1 MAFSKWKNVPEIQEA
16 VEKLRTRARK
26 YFNLFESDNSEDR
39 VKAQTV
45 WSDMAASY
53 WEILF
58 ALIDAKTQDY
68 PEQLIFDE
76 EEKLFIDLGCIPEIL
91 PLNKNFDAKKFFAEK
106 CAPDI
111 LPVMTFSDYIAESW
125 AFINGNPAPVP
136 SIGMSFRDRLKGMVE
151 LLGQVQTKRN
161 QLFSQIASDHPSK
174 ISIQRVIEI
183 LTDSLMPAMKVIM
196 RVPEFREGD
205 EETRRELSQQRKA
218 YLDAENAA
226 LLFVSSVRK
235 REEDPLPEKEYEKFM
250 LIHNYVRGLAK
261 KILYTQISES
271 KIARNAKKITDACA
285 ELSPQMR
292 RGELRAMI
300 IKKREYLL
308 VPAKNARCDSS
319 FLCRPDS
326 MPISYAKDFEMFIH
340 FNSND
345 MDMFN
350 VPRVRMYG
358 IPPVIFIP
366 GQGLGTY
373 DWSDHS
379 FLIPAF
385 PTIKEG
391 QSIAYALGTFR
402 WDADEDRK
410 VRAPYETIK
419 ENRKKSLLTLASSF
433 YRDYSIWMTKERLGY
448 RVLSR
453 EAHNVF
459 KHICSLKAEE

>member
-16 VEKLRTRARK
+16 VGKLKTRTEK
-26 YFNLFESDNSEDR
+26 YFSLFNSDSSEDR

-58 ALIDAKTQDY
+58 ALVDAKTQNN
-68 PEQLIFDE
+68 PEQLIFDD

-91 PLNKNFDAKKFFAEK
+91 PLNENFDPKKLFAQK

-125 AFINGNPAPVP
+125 AFINGRSAPVP
-136 SIGMSFRDRLKGMVE
+136 SIGMSFNDRLKGLIE
-151 LLGQVQTKRN
+151 LLGKVQTKRN
-161 QLFSQIASDHPSK
+161 QLFSKIAYDHPSK
-174 ISIQRVIEI
+174 ISVQRVIEI

-205 EETRRELSQQRKA
+205 EELRQSLSQQRKA
-218 YLDAENAA
+218 YLDAEKAA
-226 LLFVSSVRK
+226 LLFVSSACK
-235 REEDPLPEKEYEKFM
+235 REEDPLSEKDYERFM
-250 LIHNYVRGLAK
+250 MIHNDTRGLAK
-261 KILYTQISES
+261 KILYTQVSES

-285 ELSPQMR
+285 PLLPEMR
-292 RGELRAMI
+292 RGELRQMI
-300 IKKREYLL
+300 IRKREYLL

-319 FLCRPDS
+319 FLCRPGS
-326 MPISYAKDFEMFIH
+326 TPVNYAKDFEMFIH

-350 VPRVRMYG
+350 VPKVRMYG

-379 FLIPAF
+379 FLIPSF

-402 WDADEDRK
+402 WDTDEDRK

-419 ENRKKSLLTLASSF
+419 ENRKKSVMALATSF
-433 YRDYSIWMTKERLGY
+433 YKDYSIWMTKERLGY

-453 EAHNVF
+453 EAHKIF
-459 KHICSLKAEE
+459 KHICSPKMDE